1 MIQRPFNKLHGSASL
16 PFVIPSEAEGS
27 AVRPGSLT
35 KVCVS
40 LVLTQTLKPLRY
52 AFPCFG
58 LNRTHPVTTVPQRL
72 EPPTHKSFMARLK
85 PCPSF
90 KDQAV
95 ENPK

>member
-40 LVLTQTLKPLRY
+40 LVLTQTLKPSL
-52 AFPCFG
+52 APALCG
-58 LNRTHPVTTVPQRL
+58 TAEAVPIVISFL
-72 EPPTHKSFMARLK
+72 CVDDLPTSDCVANF
-85 PCPSF
+85 
-90 KDQAV
+90 
-95 ENPK
+95 